1 MYFPPVVAIAV
12 LIVPIL
18 IRLLVLT
25 PSSLVLLLLYTC
37 VASMIDRV
45 EYFVCVCVCVCEYS
59 VPLVSLAFDLSLV
72 TLHQQRC

>member
-45 EYFVCVCVCVCEYS
+45 EYFVCVRVCEYS

>member
-1 MYFPPVVAIAV
+1 MYFPLVTVAV

-18 IRLLVLT
+18 ICLLALT

-45 EYFVCVCVCVCEYS
+45 EYFVCVCVRVRVNMLFLS
-59 VPLVSLAFDLSLV
+59 SL
-72 TLHQQRC
+72 